1 MEWLN
6 PSPISLP
13 IFDRTPKLESI
24 LVNVISSNVS
34 IEPVKV
40 KYGPASLDACAG
52 TANKRDTMA
61 KTRILQKIGFSPSLD
76 FGWFMVG

>member
-1 MEWLN
+1 
-6 PSPISLP
+6 LP

-40 KYGPASLDACAG
+40 KYGPTSLDACVG
-52 TANKRDTMA
+52 TASKRDAMA
-61 KTRILQKIGFSPSLD
+61 KTRILQKVGFSPSLG
-76 FGWFMVG
+76 FG